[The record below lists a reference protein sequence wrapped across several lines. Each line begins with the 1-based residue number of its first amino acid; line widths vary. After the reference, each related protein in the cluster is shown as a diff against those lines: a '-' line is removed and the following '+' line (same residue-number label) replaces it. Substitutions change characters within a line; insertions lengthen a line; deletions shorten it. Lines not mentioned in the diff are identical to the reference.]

1 MNKLENQSYAEKNK
15 GPVFAVLSS
24 LCYGLNNPLAALAAQ
39 NGIPTTFSVLS
50 RATFMFVI
58 SLIFAITGKLNFKI
72 PNDVRPHVIIMAI
85 TTALI
90 NLCYVG
96 SINFISVSL
105 AAIIF
110 FTFPVQILLVS
121 IIKGSQ
127 NIRTNDIIIFAVVF
141 IGLIFVIVPDFN
153 NIDPFGVLL
162 AGLSSVSAT
171 FLYFAAGVA
180 SRKLSPIMLGFWV
193 HLFVLPVLAV
203 SFLILSPHIE
213 INELSSYLPVLIM
226 SLCYVGAYYFQML
239 SLKFTSVLISGLFFN
254 TEPLLT
260 AVAAALILDE
270 RLLFS
275 QYIGGI
281 LIFVSLIIVSMR
293 K

>member
-1 MNKLENQSYAEKNK
+1 
-15 GPVFAVLSS
+15 
-24 LCYGLNNPLAALAAQ
+24 
-39 NGIPTTFSVLS
+39 
-50 RATFMFVI
+50 MF
-58 SLIFAITGKLNFKI
+58 T
-72 PNDVRPHVIIMAI
+72 
-85 TTALI
+85 
-90 NLCYVG
+90 
-96 SINFISVSL
+96 
-105 AAIIF
+105 
-110 FTFPVQILLVS
+110 
-121 IIKGSQ
+121 
-127 NIRTNDIIIFAVVF
+127 
-141 IGLIFVIVPDFN
+141 GLIFVIVPDFN

-203 SFLILSPHIE
+203 SFLILSPYVE

>member
-1 MNKLENQSYAEKNK
+1 MIKPENHSYAVKIK

-72 PNDVRPHVIIMAI
+72 PNDVRLHVIIMAI

-127 NIRTNDIIIFAVVF
+127 NIRTSDVIIFAVVF
-141 IGLIFVIVPDFN
+141 TGLIFVIVPDFN

-203 SFLILSPHIE
+203 SFLILSPYVE

>member
-72 PNDVRPHVIIMAI
+72 PNDVRPYVITMAI

-281 LIFVSLIIVSMR
+281 LIFVSLIIVSM
-293 K
+293 KK

>member
-1 MNKLENQSYAEKNK
+1 MNKPENQSYAEKNK

-58 SLIFAITGKLNFKI
+58 SLILAITGKLNFRI
-72 PNDVRPHVIIMAI
+72 PNDVRLHVIIMAI

-127 NIRTNDIIIFAVVF
+127 NIRMSDIIIFAVVF
-141 IGLIFVIVPDFN
+141 TGLIFVIVPDFN

-193 HLFVLPVLAV
+193 HLFVLPVLAL
-203 SFLILSPHIE
+203 SFVILSPYVE
-213 INELSSYLPVLIM
+213 MNELSSYLPVLIM

>member
-50 RATFMFVI
+50 RAIFMFVI

-72 PNDVRPHVIIMAI
+72 PNDVRPYVIIMAI

-127 NIRTNDIIIFAVVF
+127 NIRTSDIIIFAVVF

>member
-72 PNDVRPHVIIMAI
+72 PNDVRPYVITMAI

-127 NIRTNDIIIFAVVF
+127 NIRTSDVIIFAVVF
-141 IGLIFVIVPDFN
+141 TGLIFVIVPDFN

-213 INELSSYLPVLIM
+213 INELSSYIPVLIM
-226 SLCYVGAYYFQML
+226 SLFYVG
-239 SLKFTSVLISGLFFN
+239 G
-254 TEPLLT
+254 
-260 AVAAALILDE
+260 
-270 RLLFS
+270 
-275 QYIGGI
+275 
-281 LIFVSLIIVSMR
+281 
-293 K
+293 

>member
-15 GPVFAVLSS
+15 GPVCAVLSS

-72 PNDVRPHVIIMAI
+72 PNDVRPYVIIMAI

-127 NIRTNDIIIFAVVF
+127 NIRTSDIIIFAVVF

-203 SFLILSPHIE
+203 SFLILSPYVE

>member
-1 MNKLENQSYAEKNK
+1 MNKPENQSYAKKNK

-58 SLIFAITGKLNFKI
+58 SLILAITGKLNFRI
-72 PNDVRPHVIIMAI
+72 PNDVRLHVIIMAI

-127 NIRTNDIIIFAVVF
+127 NIRMSDIIIFAVVF
-141 IGLIFVIVPDFN
+141 TGLIFVIVPDFN

-203 SFLILSPHIE
+203 SFLILSPYVE

>member
-24 LCYGLNNPLAALAAQ
+24 LCYGLNNPLAALASQ

-110 FTFPVQILLVS
+110 FTFPVQILMVS

-127 NIRTNDIIIFAVVF
+127 NIRTSDIIIFAIVF

-162 AGLSSVSAT
+162 AGLSSISAT

-180 SRKLSPIMLGFWV
+180 SRKLSPIMLGFCV

-281 LIFVSLIIVSMR
+281 LIFVSLIVVSVR

>member
-72 PNDVRPHVIIMAI
+72 PNDVRLHVIIMAI

-127 NIRTNDIIIFAVVF
+127 NIRTSDVIIFAVVF
-141 IGLIFVIVPDFN
+141 TGLIFVIVPDFN

-203 SFLILSPHIE
+203 SFLILSPYVE

>member
-1 MNKLENQSYAEKNK
+1 MNKPENQSYAKKNK

-50 RATFMFVI
+50 RATFMFLI

-72 PNDVRPHVIIMAI
+72 PNDVRLHVIIMAI

-127 NIRTNDIIIFAVVF
+127 NIRTSDVIIFAVVF
-141 IGLIFVIVPDFN
+141 TGLIFVIVPDFN

-180 SRKLSPIMLGFWV
+180 SRKLSPIILGFWV

-203 SFLILSPHIE
+203 SFLILSPHVE
-213 INELSSYLPVLIM
+213 INELSSSLPVLIM

-260 AVAAALILDE
+260 AVAAALILGE

-281 LIFVSLIIVSMR
+281 LIFVSLIVVSVR

>member
-58 SLIFAITGKLNFKI
+58 SLILAITGKLNFKI
-72 PNDVRPHVIIMAI
+72 PNDVRLHVIIMAI

-127 NIRTNDIIIFAVVF
+127 NIRTSDVIIFAVVF
-141 IGLIFVIVPDFN
+141 TGLIFVIVPDFN

-203 SFLILSPHIE
+203 SFLILSPYVE

-275 QYIGGI
+275 QYIGC
-281 LIFVSLIIVSMR
+281 LLYTSDAADE
-293 K
+293 

>member
-1 MNKLENQSYAEKNK
+1 MNKIEKQTYFEKNK
-15 GPVFAVLSS
+15 GPLFAVLSS
-24 LCYGLNNPLAALAAQ
+24 LGYGLNNPLAAVAAQ
-39 NGIPTTFSVLS
+39 NGISTTLSVIS
-50 RATFMFVI
+50 RASFMLVI
-58 SLIFAITGKLNFKI
+58 SLIFALAGKLNFKI
-72 PNDVRPHVIIMAI
+72 PNEVRPYLVTMAI
-85 TTALI
+85 TTAFI

-110 FTFPVQILLVS
+110 FTFPIQILLVT
-121 IIKGSQ
+121 IIRGGQ
-127 NIRTNDIIIFAVVF
+127 NIRISDIIIFAVVF
-141 IGLIFVIVPDFN
+141 VGLIFVIVPDFN
-153 NIDPFGVLL
+153 NIDPLGVLL
-162 AGLSSVSAT
+162 AGLSSMSAT
-171 FLYFAAGVA
+171 ALYFTAGVA
-180 SRKLSPIMLGFWV
+180 AKKCNPIILSFWV
-193 HLFVLPVLAV
+193 HLFILPLLVL
-203 SFLILSPHIE
+203 SFLILSPALVL
-213 INELSSYLPVLIM
+213 NNLSIYLPVLIM
-226 SLCYVGAYYFQML
+226 SLCYIGAYYFQML

-281 LIFVSLIIVSMR
+281 LIFVSLIIVSIR